1 MNKEKR
7 WRNAVGITLK
17 EKATL
22 NWWRGVTDRPEDQL
36 RAYYHAHVLRKRCD
50 GIDAKDIKMEDE
62 LRLLK
67 DSFTGPLLLLG

>member
-1 MNKEKR
+1 M
-7 WRNAVGITLK
+7 
-17 EKATL
+17 
-22 NWWRGVTDRPEDQL
+22 TDRPEDQL